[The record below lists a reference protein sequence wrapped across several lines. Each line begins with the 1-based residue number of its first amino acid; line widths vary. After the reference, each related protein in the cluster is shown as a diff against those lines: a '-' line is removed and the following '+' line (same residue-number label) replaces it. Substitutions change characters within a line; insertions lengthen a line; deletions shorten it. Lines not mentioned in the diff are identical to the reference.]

1 MILIQHNI
9 SIKNKAIYKI
19 QIVCTLFVQLVL
31 VQRLTKCYTC
41 IKQVK
46 LFKKVG
52 VNLDKLLSTLK
63 IAICDDL
70 ESERNVILTYLSEY
84 LDKNGMVAE
93 IDEFTNGESFLN
105 SDVSSY
111 NLVFMDI
118 FMDGINGMETA
129 KKLIENEHRTQIV
142 FCSTSTEFAAESYD
156 VSALH
161 YLVKP
166 LEKEKFFKVLER
178 FFSTYINLKTI
189 TVKVGRIEEDIFI
202 QDILYVESDNHK
214 CIIHTK
220 NGDIIA
226 SIPISKLAEMLMPYD
241 FIKPVRYAIVALREI
256 VNIPTDTVVLPNGI
270 TFSVG
275 RKERENVRKAFTEYK
290 WKTMQR
296 KMGDM

>member
-1 MILIQHNI
+1 MI
-9 SIKNKAIYKI
+9 
-19 QIVCTLFVQLVL
+19 
-31 VQRLTKCYTC
+31 
-41 IKQVK
+41 
-46 LFKKVG
+46 
-52 VNLDKLLSTLK
+52 NLSNLLSTLK

-70 ESERNVILTYLSEY
+70 KSERDIIALYLSEY
-84 LDKNGMVAE
+84 LDKNGLVAE
-93 IDEFTNGESFLN
+93 IDEFIDGESFLASN
-105 SDVSSY
+105 VSAY

-118 FMDGINGMETA
+118 FMNGINGMETA
-129 KKLIENEHRTQIV
+129 KKLVQIHSQTQIV

-178 FFSTYINLKTI
+178 FFHTYTSLKTI
-189 TVKVGRIEEDIFI
+189 TVKVGRMEEDIFI

-214 CIIHTK
+214 CIIHTV
-220 NGDIIA
+220 NGDITA
-226 SIPISKLAEMLMPYD
+226 SISISKLAEMLESYD

-256 VNIPTDTVVLPNGI
+256 VNIPTDTIILSNGVS
-270 TFSVG
+270 FSVG
-275 RKERENVRKAFTEYK
+275 RKEKENVKRAFTEYK

>member
-1 MILIQHNI
+1 ML
-9 SIKNKAIYKI
+9 
-19 QIVCTLFVQLVL
+19 
-31 VQRLTKCYTC
+31 
-41 IKQVK
+41 
-46 LFKKVG
+46 
-52 VNLDKLLSTLK
+52 NLDKLLSSLK
-63 IAICDDL
+63 IAICDDM
-70 ESERNVILTYLSEY
+70 ESERNLIISYLSEY

-93 IDEFTNGESFLN
+93 IDEYSSGESFLA
-105 SDVSSY
+105 SDVSTY

-129 KKLIENEHRTQIV
+129 KRLVEGENRTKIV
-142 FCSTSTEFAAESYD
+142 FCSTSTEFAADSYD

-178 FFSTYINLKTI
+178 FFSTYTSLKTI

-202 QDILYVESDNHK
+202 RDIIYVESNNHK
-214 CIIHTK
+214 CIIHTV
-220 NGDIIA
+220 NGDITA
-226 SIPISKLAEMLMPYD
+226 SISISKLAEMLIPYD

-256 VNIPTDTVVLPNGI
+256 VNVPTDVVTLANGI

-275 RKERENVRKAFTEYK
+275 RKERENVKKTFTDYK

-296 KMGDM
+296 KLGDM

>member
-1 MILIQHNI
+1 ML
-9 SIKNKAIYKI
+9 
-19 QIVCTLFVQLVL
+19 
-31 VQRLTKCYTC
+31 
-41 IKQVK
+41 
-46 LFKKVG
+46 
-52 VNLDKLLSTLK
+52 NLDNLLSSLK
-63 IAICDDL
+63 IAVCDDF
-70 ESERNVILTYLSEY
+70 ESERNLIISYLSEY
-84 LDKNGMVAE
+84 LDNNGMIAE
-93 IDEFTNGESFLN
+93 IDEFSSGESFLN
-105 SDVSSY
+105 SEVSEY

-129 KKLIENEHRTQIV
+129 KKLVESKYHTKIV

-166 LEKEKFFKVLER
+166 LEREKFFKVLDR
-178 FFSTYINLKTI
+178 FFSTYTKLKTI

-202 QDILYVESDNHK
+202 QDIIYVESDNHK
-214 CIIHTK
+214 CIIHTV
-220 NGDIIA
+220 NGDIPA
-226 SIPISKLAEMLMPYD
+226 SISISKLAEMLIPYD

-256 VNIPTDTVVLPNGI
+256 VNIPTDTIVLANGR

-275 RKERENVRKAFTEYK
+275 RKERENVKKAFTDYK